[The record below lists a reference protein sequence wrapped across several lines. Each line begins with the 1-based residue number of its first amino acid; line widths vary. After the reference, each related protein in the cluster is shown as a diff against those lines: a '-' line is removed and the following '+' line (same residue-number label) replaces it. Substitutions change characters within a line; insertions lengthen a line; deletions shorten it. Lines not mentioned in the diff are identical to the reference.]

1 MENNALMTKKVS
13 YEVNGETIDLSGNTV
28 KNYLVSGNGNV
39 TDQEV
44 VLFLNLCKFQKLNP
58 FLNEAYLVKFG
69 NLPAQIIV
77 SKEAFMKR
85 AEQNE
90 QFLGFKAG
98 IIVARDN
105 EIVEI
110 EGAFKLPND
119 ILIGGFAEVYR
130 KDRKQ
135 PVTVKISFDEFVK
148 LKNGEPASTWKQMP
162 MNMIRKTAIV
172 NALREAFPN
181 SLGAMYTEEEAQT
194 EAFTQQPKSVAQ
206 NVQEHQATQTLDFKT
221 ARELQQENPTLVH
234 GKVDTSQARF
244 ENLATEEAQFI
255 ELPKERYTEADLT
268 PLNNVADEQKYKT
281 VNEVPAPENDVPEDL
296 FSMDSEPF

>member
-13 YEVNGETIDLSGNTV
+13 YEVNGETVDLTGNTV
-28 KNYLVSGNGNV
+28 KNYLVRGNGAV

-44 VLFLNLCKFQKLNP
+44 VLFLNLCKFQQLNP

-69 NLPAQIIV
+69 SNQAQIIV

-85 AEQNE
+85 AEKNKE
-90 QFLGFKAG
+90 FAGFKAG

-110 EGAFKLPND
+110 EGAFKLPTD
-119 ILIGGFAEVYR
+119 KLIGGFAKVYR
-130 KDRKQ
+130 KDRET
-135 PVTVKISFDEFVK
+135 PIVVKISFEEFSK
-148 LKNGEPASTWKQMP
+148 GQSTWKQMP

-194 EAFTQQPKSVAQ
+194 EAFAQQPKSVAQ
-206 NVQEHQATQTLDFKT
+206 NVQENQATQTLDINT
-221 ARELQQENPTLVH
+221 AQKAQTPIERVTANKLN
-234 GKVDTSQARF
+234 TSEAVASDL
-244 ENLATEEAQFI
+244 NTEEAQFF

-268 PLNNVADEQKYKT
+268 PLNNVADEQENKT
-281 VNEVPAPENDVPEDL
+281 VNEAPAPANDVPEDL